1 LQRSDRFG
9 SASLWTAPKALV
21 AACCLA
27 AFLPTGI
34 FGAQSTGVNAD
45 AEALVKAGHWK
56 RARQI
61 LEPWVKTNPQDA
73 TSCYLLSEVRLAFGN
88 LNEALLFAQHSVEL
102 DGKNSDFHYEL
113 GKVYGEMADRASY
126 FSAGSLA
133 VKFRK
138 EMETAIE
145 LDPKNLDALDAMMQF
160 KYQAPGIMG
169 GNKDEAQSLADRI
182 SALNLSEGYLARAEL
197 AVLEKDPH
205 QEEADYLK
213 AEQADPHSF
222 DAEASLAK
230 FYSQSAQSK
239 YADAG
244 KHAQASIKIAR
255 GRIDGHWVLAR
266 VYAVEQKW
274 GDLDGAV
281 ADAEKDVWDD
291 LRPEYEA
298 AEGLFEIGKDF
309 PRAEAYLKKY
319 LSQEPEAGEPD
330 AADAHRLLGLMLE
343 KEGRKS
349 EALAEIQ
356 NALRIR
362 PNFKAAKEDLKRL
375 ED

>member
-1 LQRSDRFG
+1 
-9 SASLWTAPKALV
+9 LWTAPKALA

-244 KHAQASIKIAR
+244 KHAQASIKIAS

-281 ADAEKDVWDD
+281 TDAEKDVGDD